1 MMLRLWVAVA
11 AVLAAAS
18 PLSAQDYPSRQIEL
32 VVPFPAGGGADVSA
46 RMVAQIAGDSLGQPV
61 VIQNK
66 GGATGAIGS
75 EYVARA
81 TPDGY
86 TLLLAT
92 VRCCPPIAPIFPTT
106 P

>member
-1 MMLRLWVAVA
+1 MMLRIWVAVA

-18 PLSAQDYPSRQIEL
+18 PIAAQEQQYPSRQIEL
-32 VVPFPAGGGADVSA
+32 VVPFPAGGGADVGA
-46 RMVAQIAGDSLGQPV
+46 RMVAQIASDSLGQPV

-81 TPDGY
+81 IG
-86 TLLLAT
+86 
-92 VRCCPPIAPIFPTT
+92 
-106 P
+106 